1 MNSQKFSLKWKIVK
15 HFIRPKQQATWKK
28 LLSLPQTHPHQT
40 KSCYFSG
47 TKVFLQRYTETYRH
61 LLSKCFKDA
70 VPGRQEM
77 VQYNF
82 FSDTKQKHVF
92 WKTFKVRKAFGF
104 LREHIIFNV
113 KWVNF
118 RKMSEVFEKN
128 SIVKWVIFLANFCLA
143 GFENFC

>member
-1 MNSQKFSLKWKIVK
+1 M
-15 HFIRPKQQATWKK
+15 
-28 LLSLPQTHPHQT
+28 SLPQTHPHQT
-40 KSCYFSG
+40 KSYYFSG

-61 LLSKCFKDA
+61 LLSKCFKNA
-70 VPGRQEM
+70 VPGRHKM

-82 FSDTKQKHVF
+82 FSDTKQEHVF

-118 RKMSEVFEKN
+118 CKNEWSFWEKLYCKMSDLFGQFLFSWLWEFLLENLKPKN
-128 SIVKWVIFLANFCLA
+128 SDDAH
-143 GFENFC
+143 